1 VVFYLLGVF
10 VDLEAALS
18 NNLRYTVYK
27 FEIYRLLTSALLSG
41 GLINL
46 IFGLMAMNQL
56 GSALEYQSG
65 SARFLALMGTLALCG
80 NLAFLAVVFLLSV
93 LGQPD
98 AEFMS
103 ASGFWNVL
111 MPLMAVQCMATPD
124 QPRKLFFFPCEIA
137 SKFYPL
143 ALFAILSL
151 MSGIRLDMAL
161 GLGMGYAFSLGK
173 LSFADPSNARIQ
185 GWESGCMR
193 RFTSRAGYVVG
204 AAGQE
209 AWLPVNPNVRADS
222 SGYPQQQQ
230 QQQQPRG
237 AGNSVEEGSGSSEW
251 VSRNG
256 GAVTAPS
263 VANKKVQQNA
273 FAGSGNTLGGSSNSR
288 SNGSSFM
295 ALGRGSS
302 GADSSDPA
310 AARAA
315 RLAALE
321 SRSSAS
327 SGTTTAATAVPSS
340 GRQSGSSAANSGRG
354 GNAETSSLLA
364 SADHEVCITHC
375 TVRICV

>member
-1 VVFYLLGVF
+1 LHRYDGWASTKPFITRATCLTLVVFYLLGVF
-10 VDLEAALS
+10 VDLEMALS

-46 IFGLMAMNQL
+46 IFGLMAMSQL

-80 NLAFLAVVFLLSV
+80 NLAFLTVVFLLSV

-151 MSGIRLDMAL
+151 MSGLRLDMAL

-193 RFTSRAGYVVG
+193 RFTSRAGYIVG
-204 AAGQE
+204 SAGQE
-209 AWLPVNPNVRADS
+209 AWLPVNPNVRADNS
-222 SGYPQQQQ
+222 QQQ

-237 AGNSVEEGSGSSEW
+237 AGNSVEEGSGGSEW

-263 VANKKVQQNA
+263 VANKKVQPNA
-273 FAGSGNTLGGSSNSR
+273 FAGSGNTLGGSSSR
-288 SNGSSFM
+288 STGSSFM
-295 ALGRGSS
+295 ALGRSTDS
-302 GADSSDPA
+302 SSDPA

-321 SRSSAS
+321 SRSSGS
-327 SGTTTAATAVPSS
+327 TSAAAAAPSS
-340 GRQSGSSAANSGRG
+340 GRQSGSSGRG

-364 SADHEVCITHC
+364 SADHEV
-375 TVRICV
+375 